1 MIKLQGYAWA
11 SQAAMDF
18 QIPSQASSQGIV
30 KSPSLI
36 LLCKWPC
43 FSRLAQAVKNRK
55 NTMFPV
61 FLSVFIRAF
70 DSFAPAH
77 LALRANLRLLYL
89 APAPVLGCGSK
100 VFFLFV
106 SISVIG
112 G

>member
-1 MIKLQGYAWA
+1 
-11 SQAAMDF
+11 
-18 QIPSQASSQGIV
+18 
-30 KSPSLI
+30 
-36 LLCKWPC
+36 
-43 FSRLAQAVKNRK
+43 
-55 NTMFPV
+55 MFPV